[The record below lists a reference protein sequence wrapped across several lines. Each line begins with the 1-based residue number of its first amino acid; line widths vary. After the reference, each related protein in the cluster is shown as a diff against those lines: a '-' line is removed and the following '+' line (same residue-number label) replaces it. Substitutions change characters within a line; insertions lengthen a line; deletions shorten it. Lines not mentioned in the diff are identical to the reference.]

1 MSRIDQL
8 AQALQARPPVLAD
21 PTGRARAAVAI
32 VLAPHPDAILL
43 IRRAERA
50 GDRWSGQMA
59 FPGGRWAAEDPD
71 LLTTA
76 RRETSEEVGLD
87 LTRARVL
94 GQFDDS
100 APRPPSLPPVVVT
113 PYLFAVDRAEPLNP
127 NLEVAAAGWVPLDEL
142 LRGEVYRPF
151 EYRAEGTR
159 YLFPGYHLNLGVVWG
174 MTERILTPVLSL
186 LR

>member
-76 RRETSEEVGLD
+76 KRETSEEVGLD

-100 APRPPSLPPVVVT
+100 APRSPSLPPVVVT

-127 NLEVAAAGWVPLDEL
+127 NLEVAAAGWVPSTSCCGA
-142 LRGEVYRPF
+142 RCTARSSIGPKVP
-151 EYRAEGTR
+151 GTSS
-159 YLFPGYHLNLGVVWG
+159 LA
-174 MTERILTPVLSL
+174 TISTSVLSGA
-186 LR
+186 

>member
-1 MSRIDQL
+1 MSRIERL
-8 AQALQARPPVLAD
+8 ARALEARPPAIAD

-32 VLAPHPDAILL
+32 VLAPDPDAVLL
-43 IRRAERA
+43 IRRADRA

-59 FPGGRWAAEDPD
+59 FPGGRWAPEDPD

-76 RRETSEEVGLD
+76 MRETSEEVGLD
-87 LTRARVL
+87 LSQARVL

-100 APRPPSLPPVVVT
+100 APRSPSLPPVVVT
-113 PYLFAVDRAEPLNP
+113 PYLFAVDRPESLHP
-127 NLEVAAAGWVPLDEL
+127 NVEVAAAGWVALDDL
-142 LRGEVYRPF
+142 LRTENYRPF

-159 YLFPGYHLNLGVVWG
+159 YLFPGYHLELGVVWG
-174 MTERILTPVLSL
+174 MTERILTPILSI

>member
-1 MSRIDQL
+1 MSRIERL
-8 AQALQARPPVLAD
+8 AYALQARTPVVAD

-32 VLAPHPDAILL
+32 VLAPDPDAILL

-59 FPGGRWAAEDPD
+59 FPGGRWAADDPD

-87 LTRARVL
+87 LTHARIL

-100 APRPPSLPPVVVT
+100 APRSVSLPPVVVT
-113 PYLFAVDRAEPLNP
+113 PYLFAVDHPGVLHP
-127 NLEVAAAGWVPLDEL
+127 NNEVAAAGWVPLDDL
-142 LRGEVYRPF
+142 LKGEVYRPF
-151 EYRAEGTR
+151 EYRADGIK
-159 YLFPGYHLNLGVVWG
+159 YLFPGYYLDLGVVWG
-174 MTERILTPVLSL
+174 MTERILTPILSL